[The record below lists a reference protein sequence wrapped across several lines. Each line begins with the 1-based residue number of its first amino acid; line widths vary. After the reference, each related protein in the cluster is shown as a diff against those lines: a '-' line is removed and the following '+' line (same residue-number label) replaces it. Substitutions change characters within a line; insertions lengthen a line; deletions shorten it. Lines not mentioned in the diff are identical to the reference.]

1 MRSTIKTQIMQMRL
15 IAGIFLAVFL
25 LGSSVTAE
33 HYSLDPTYTGDTI
46 YFNSTARLEFV
57 GGKTQNISGMF
68 TFDPENPE
76 GSIGGLLAVDLRTL
90 KTGIET
96 RDGHMRNNHLHT
108 EKYPFAY
115 FQVDSLEPVISLKVA
130 DSVYTAKVSGKF
142 YIHGV
147 YREIEANLTIVR
159 SLANSKSESIKV
171 RAEFAIK
178 LDDFKIPRPKALF
191 LKLAETIEVVAV
203 FRGFSGAPAGQIELP
218 EWKQLD

>member
-1 MRSTIKTQIMQMRL
+1 MRCAFL
-15 IAGIFLAVFL
+15 IFAAAMIL
-25 LGSSVTAE
+25 SVSVSAE
-33 HYSLDPTYTGDTI
+33 NYGLDPTRSGDTV
-46 YFNSTARLEFV
+46 YFNSPARLEFIQ
-57 GGKTQNISGMF
+57 GKTQTVSGMF
-68 TFDPENPE
+68 TFDPDNPE

-96 RDGHMRNNHLHT
+96 RDGHMRDNHLHT

-147 YREIEANLTIVR
+147 YREIEAELTIVR
-159 SLANSKSESIKV
+159 SLASSKSESIKV
-171 RAEFAIK
+171 KAEFAIR

-203 FRGFSGAPAGQIELP
+203 FRGFLGAAAEQIELP